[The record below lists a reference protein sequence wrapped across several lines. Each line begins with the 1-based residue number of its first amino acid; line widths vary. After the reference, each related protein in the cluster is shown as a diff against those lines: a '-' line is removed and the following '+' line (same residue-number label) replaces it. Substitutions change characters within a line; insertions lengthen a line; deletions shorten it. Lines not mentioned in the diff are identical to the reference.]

1 MVQFNYQRITIIRM
15 QRPNQQN
22 INEELKWFGRSLGLF
37 GERDKDR
44 SLYRVFVEL
53 LKSTRQ
59 GKPMTSDDLAMKLN
73 LSRGTIVHH
82 LNRLME
88 SGIVMSQKNVYA
100 IRVDNLKV
108 LIDELERDMRRAFED
123 MREVAK
129 LIDKELGI

>member
-1 MVQFNYQRITIIRM
+1 MQFNYQRITIIRM

-22 INEELKWFGRSLGLF
+22 VNEELKWFGRSLGLF

-44 SLYRVFVEL
+44 SLYRIFVEL

-88 SGIVMSQKNVYA
+88 SGIVMSQKNQYA